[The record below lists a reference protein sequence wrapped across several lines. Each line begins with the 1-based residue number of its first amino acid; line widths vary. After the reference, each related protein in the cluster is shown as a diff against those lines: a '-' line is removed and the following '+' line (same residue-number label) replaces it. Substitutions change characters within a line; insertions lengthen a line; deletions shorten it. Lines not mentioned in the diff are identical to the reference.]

1 MKKFAVIGSGA
12 WGTALAVILQ
22 RNHNEVKL
30 WAREQDVIDDI
41 TNNHENSIF
50 LPGVKFTDD
59 VFVSDDLAEVIKDVD
74 AVVMVVPAQFV
85 RDICKQ
91 MAPLWRAGLPLLICS
106 KGIEQKTGA
115 LMSEVVSQEL
125 PDAVVA
131 VLSGPTF
138 AGEAAKGLPT
148 SVTIACTNPDVGRK
162 LVVSFGTK
170 TFRPYYSADVT
181 GSQVGGAV
189 KNVMAIAAGIVEG
202 KELGDNTRAALI
214 TRGLAEIVRLAKA
227 LGGKEE
233 TLMGMSGIG
242 DLLLTAN
249 SLQSRNYTVGVELGK
264 GKKLKEIVAGKRS
277 IAEGVFTSQAVTDLA
292 KKIGIEMP
300 ICQAMDAILNKDA
313 DVDDMINA
321 LLSRPFRDERDPKA
335 L

>member
-1 MKKFAVIGSGA
+1 
-12 WGTALAVILQ
+12 
-22 RNHNEVKL
+22 
-30 WAREQDVIDDI
+30 
-41 TNNHENSIF
+41 
-50 LPGVKFTDD
+50 
-59 VFVSDDLAEVIKDVD
+59 
-74 AVVMVVPAQFV
+74 
-85 RDICKQ
+85 
-91 MAPLWRAGLPLLICS
+91 
-106 KGIEQKTGA
+106 
-115 LMSEVVSQEL
+115 
-125 PDAVVA
+125 
-131 VLSGPTF
+131 
-138 AGEAAKGLPT
+138 
-148 SVTIACTNPDVGRK
+148 
-162 LVVSFGTK
+162 
-170 TFRPYYSADVT
+170 
-181 GSQVGGAV
+181 
-189 KNVMAIAAGIVEG
+189 MAIAAGIVEG

>member
-41 TNNHENSIF
+41 TRNHENSVF
-50 LPGVKFTDD
+50 LPEVKFEKEIM
-59 VFVSDDLAEVIKDVD
+59 VSSNLAEVIKDVD

-85 RDICKQ
+85 RDVCKQ
-91 MAPLWRAGLPLLICS
+91 MAPLWRTGLPLLICS

-115 LMSEVVSQEL
+115 LMSEVVSAEL
-125 PDAVVA
+125 PNAVVA

-138 AGEAAKGLPT
+138 AGEAAKGKPT
-148 SVTIACTNPDVGRK
+148 SVTIACSNPEAGRK
-162 LVVSFGTK
+162 LVAAFGTK
-170 TFRPYYSADVT
+170 TFRPYYSADVI

-214 TRGLAEIVRLAKA
+214 TRGLAEIVRLARA

-277 IAEGVFTSQAVTDLA
+277 IAEGVFTAQAVTDLA
-292 KKIGIEMP
+292 QKIGIEMP
-300 ICQAMDAILNKDA
+300 ICQAMDAVLNKDA
-313 DVDDMINA
+313 DVNDMINA
-321 LLSRPFRDERDPKA
+321 LLSRPFRDERDAKA
-335 L
+335 S

>member
-1 MKKFAVIGSGA
+1 MKNFAVIGSGA

-22 RNHNEVKL
+22 RNHNQVNL

-41 TNNHENSIF
+41 LNNHENSIF
-50 LPGVKFTDD
+50 LPGVKFTEKIM
-59 VFVSDDLAEVIKDVD
+59 VSSKLEDVIKNAD

-85 RDICKQ
+85 RDVCKQ
-91 MAPLWRAGLPLLICS
+91 MAPIWKNGLPLLICS

-115 LMSEVVSQEL
+115 LMSEVVKQEL
-125 PDAVVA
+125 PNAIIA

-138 AGEAAKGLPT
+138 AGEAAKGFPT
-148 SVTIACTNPDVGRK
+148 SVTIACDNKNIGKNFVQ
-162 LVVSFGTK
+162 SFGTK
-170 TFRPYYSADVT
+170 TFRPYYSNDVI

-202 KELGDNTRAALI
+202 KGLGDNTRAALI

-277 IAEGVFTSQAVTDLA
+277 IAEGVFTAQAVTNLA

-300 ICQAMDAILNKDA
+300 ICQAMNAILNQDA
-313 DVDDMINA
+313 NVDDMINS
-321 LLSRPFRDERDPKA
+321 LLSRPFRDERD